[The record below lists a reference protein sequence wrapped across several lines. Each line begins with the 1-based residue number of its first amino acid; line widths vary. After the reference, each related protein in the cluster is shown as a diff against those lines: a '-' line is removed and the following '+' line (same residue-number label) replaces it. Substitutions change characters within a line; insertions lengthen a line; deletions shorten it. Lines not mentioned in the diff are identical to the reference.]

1 MKKLKDIKGSKH
13 FAKKFG
19 SACGDFDIVNNDGVD
34 HFLIPVDLDYPHQ
47 TLLYWMYYKTT
58 KIPKHFKITAVHFY
72 STDTVNEETNA
83 HFIEICNKINVP
95 YKTKKVESPSSKAQ
109 YIQILADSA
118 VENQCNK
125 IAIPDSLDYLN
136 AYLLTNMAT
145 AGIFS
150 GIQITQKIDTTS
162 NGASSEVLLARPFCY
177 ASDEDIKNFALECD
191 YVNKPT
197 GISVS
202 EEPYMA
208 IARKGIEQLISDYS
222 NVRMNFFH
230 SQFSIQKKYIGI
242 GEDKVLENPED
253 DFD

>member
-1 MKKLKDIKGSKH
+1 MINLKNIKGRKH

-19 SACGDFDIVNNDGVD
+19 SACGDFNIVNNNGTD
-34 HFLIPVDLDYPHQ
+34 HFLIPVDLDYQHQ
-47 TLLYWMYYKTT
+47 TLLCWIHYKTT

-72 STDTVNEETNA
+72 STENVNEETNA
-83 HFIEICNKINVP
+83 HFTELCEKLQIP
-95 YKTKKVESPSSKAQ
+95 YKAKKVDNPSNNSE
-109 YIQILADSA
+109 YIQILANEAIESG
-118 VENQCNK
+118 CNK

-136 AYLLTNMAT
+136 AFLLTNMAT

-150 GIQITQKIDTTS
+150 GAQITQNIKIANKDS
-162 NGASSEVLLARPFCY
+162 ESEVILTRPFCY
-177 ASDEDIKNFALECD
+177 ASDEDIKNFAVECG
-191 YVNKPT
+191 YENKPS
-197 GISVS
+197 GISID
-202 EEPYMA
+202 EDPYMA
-208 IARKGIEQLISDYS
+208 VARKGIEKLISDYS